1 MKKPLKE
8 QLKRIG
14 GEHLLNESTWDN
26 RKFGEPLP
34 TMEDYKKAHKN
45 KTEGKLTEARK
56 VHVGY
61 SKEMGAMY
69 VSQGRTSVELRK
81 ADIKN
86 IIKMYNKVKR
96 HLD

>member
-8 QLKRIG
+8 QLKKIG
-14 GEHLLNESTWDN
+14 GGHLLNEAS
-26 RKFGEPLP
+26 G
-34 TMEDYKKAHKN
+34 
-45 KTEGKLTEARK
+45 K

-69 VSQGRTSVELRK
+69 VSKGSGKSVELRK
-81 ADIKN
+81 ADIEN
-86 IIKMYNKVKR
+86 IIKMYRKVKK

>member
-8 QLKRIG
+8 QLKKIG
-14 GEHLLNESTWDN
+14 GGHLLNEASD
-26 RKFGEPLP
+26 KI
-34 TMEDYKKAHKN
+34 
-45 KTEGKLTEARK
+45 
-56 VHVGY
+56 HVGY

-69 VSQGRTSVELRK
+69 VSQGRKSVKLRT

-96 HLD
+96 YLD